1 MAAVNLDPATT
12 TALALAMTAIAL
24 VNTALMAWLWRFPMR
39 PDPTGRD
46 PHGVST
52 APRPFV
58 NLHRALGYVFLF
70 CLAALLG
77 EMIPRLWEF
86 REASAVAVVH
96 GTLGL
101 LAALLLSTKIAIVR
115 RFRRFGHRLP
125 WVGGT
130 LAASTLLAAF
140 LAVVPAGILLHSPV
154 PPPVAAGRRVVVD
167 RCLQCHGASTIARER
182 EDPQGWQRITR
193 EMQRE
198 AARTP
203 GKQAVSDLER
213 QLAAAYLFAAL
224 PDQPRGETDRRR
236 RGGRDRS

>member
-1 MAAVNLDPATT
+1 MTGIAV
-12 TALALAMTAIAL
+12 
-24 VNTALMAWLWRFPMR
+24 VNTALMAWLWRFPMI

-58 NLHRALGYVFLF
+58 NLHRALGYVFLL

-101 LAALLLSTKIAIVR
+101 LVALLLSMKIAIIR

-130 LAASTLLAAF
+130 LAGSTVLAAS
-140 LAVVPAGILLHSPV
+140 LGVAPAVILLHSPV
-154 PPPVAAGRRVVVD
+154 TLPVAEGRRVVVD
-167 RCLQCHGASTIARER
+167 RCLQCHGASTIVGER
-182 EDPQGWQRITR
+182 EDASGWQRIAR

-203 GKQAVSDLER
+203 GKQAITDLER
-213 QLAAAYLFAAL
+213 QLAAAYLFAVL
-224 PDQPRGETDRRR
+224 PDEPGGKVDRRR
-236 RGGRDRS
+236 RGGRDRR